1 MDPLKDV
8 VLDFKLYRAI
18 PINDLYMKESNQQAY
33 DLVTLFQICNKFG
46 VIQASREC
54 KYARGL

>member
-18 PINDLYMKESNQQAY
+18 PINDLYMKEYNQQAY

-46 VIQASREC
+46 VI
-54 KYARGL
+54 